1 MIDSVL
7 ELVLTYSLYI
17 VLISTFL
24 SCLAVPIPSSLIMLT
39 AGAFVASGDLLGFGV
54 AGLALGGAVV
64 GDQVGYAIGRST
76 TGVLNRLR
84 GKAAVM
90 VGKARNLTQEH
101 GGMAVFSSRWLFSP
115 LGPYM
120 NLVTG
125 AAQMNWFRFTVWG
138 VSGEIVWVTT
148 YLGTGYVFANQIE
161 AIADIGSNISGA
173 LVAGIVTIIL
183 GHWLRTVMKADRRV
197 N

>member
-1 MIDSVL
+1 
-7 ELVLTYSLYI
+7 
-17 VLISTFL
+17 
-24 SCLAVPIPSSLIMLT
+24 
-39 AGAFVASGDLLGFGV
+39 
-54 AGLALGGAVV
+54 
-64 GDQVGYAIGRST
+64 
-76 TGVLNRLR
+76 
-84 GKAAVM
+84 
-90 VGKARNLTQEH
+90 
-101 GGMAVFSSRWLFSP
+101 
-115 LGPYM
+115 M

-161 AIADIGSNISGA
+161 AIADIGSNNTGA